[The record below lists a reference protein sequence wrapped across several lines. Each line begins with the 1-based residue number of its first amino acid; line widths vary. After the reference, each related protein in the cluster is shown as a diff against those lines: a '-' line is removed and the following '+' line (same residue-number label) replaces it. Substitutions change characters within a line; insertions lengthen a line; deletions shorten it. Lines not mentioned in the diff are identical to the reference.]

1 VSAGDRVSDKAAAF
15 AVVFVVA
22 VAENGVI
29 GREGAL
35 PWKLKSDMA
44 RFKALTLHKPVL
56 MGRKTWAT
64 LAKPLVHRTNIV
76 ITRDRDFAARGAI
89 VVASIEAAF
98 EVARGDAL
106 RRGVNEIAVI
116 GGAQIYEQTLPYA
129 TRIEL
134 TRVHEATP
142 GDAMFSMPD
151 RTQWREAGR
160 EDHPKGPGDDAAYTY
175 LTYERLT

>member
-1 VSAGDRVSDKAAAF
+1 VSAGDRVSGESAALS
-15 AVVFVVA
+15 VVFVVA
-22 VAENGVI
+22 AAENGVI

-44 RFKALTLHKPVL
+44 RFRALTLHKPVL

-64 LAKPLVHRTNIV
+64 LPRPLVHRTNIV
-76 ITRDRDFAARGAI
+76 VTRDRDFAARGA
-89 VVASIEAAF
+89 VVAASIEAAF

-116 GGAQIYEQTLPYA
+116 GGAEIYAQTLPHA

-142 GDAMFSMPD
+142 GDAVFPAPD
-151 RTQWREAGR
+151 PAHWREVGR
-160 EDHPKGPGDDAAYTY
+160 EDHPQGPGDDAAYTY
-175 LTYERLT
+175 LTYERRR